1 MVGRFR
7 KGPSFAEDYDMDD
20 KSSKPIFSQNGNH
33 LKAVGNKNLEML
45 IEEYNDYHKKWIQ
58 QVQHISKQDV

>member
-33 LKAVGNKNLEML
+33 LNAVGHKNQ
-45 IEEYNDYHKKWIQ
+45 NVSTD
-58 QVQHISKQDV
+58 